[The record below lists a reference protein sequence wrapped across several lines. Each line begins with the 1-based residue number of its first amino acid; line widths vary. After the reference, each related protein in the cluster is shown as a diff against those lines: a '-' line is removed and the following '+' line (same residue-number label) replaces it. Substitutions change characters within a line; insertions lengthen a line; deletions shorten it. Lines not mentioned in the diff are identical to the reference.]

1 MINEYLKEEFAKQ
14 NVDSVDSLLN
24 VLREESQKLVLFS
37 LSKTD
42 FFNNVAF
49 YGGTCLRIFHNL
61 NRYSE
66 DLDFAV
72 TSPNTDI
79 NLDLY
84 MQQCINDLKSFGLDA
99 IVSTKPDYD
108 IGEMRRRYIKISLY
122 EIIKEYLKIEVNK
135 EKLLSLKVEIST
147 IYIDGAKY
155 EQNVLMS
162 PFLATIRCYDYQ
174 SLFAGKLNALILRNW
189 RNREK
194 GRDYY
199 DFMFYLSHKVK
210 FNLTY
215 FKNKLSNSKKENC
228 SNVTLDEIKT
238 MLKER
243 FEDTNYDSVIS
254 DIKPFV
260 INNFPLE
267 SFKKELFIASVD
279 HIECE

>member
-72 TSPNTDI
+72 TSPNIDI
-79 NLDLY
+79 NMDLY

-135 EKLLSLKVEIST
+135 EKLLSLKVKIST

-215 FKNKLSNSKKENC
+215 FKNKLSISKKENC
-228 SNVTLDEIKT
+228 SNVTLDEIKK

-243 FEDTNYDSVIS
+243 FKDTNYESVIS
-254 DIKPFV
+254 DIRPFV
-260 INNFPLE
+260 INSFPLE